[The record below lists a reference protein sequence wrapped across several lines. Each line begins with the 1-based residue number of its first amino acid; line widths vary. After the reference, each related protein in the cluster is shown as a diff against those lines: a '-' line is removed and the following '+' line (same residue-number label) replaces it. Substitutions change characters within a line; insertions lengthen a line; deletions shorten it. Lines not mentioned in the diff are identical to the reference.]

1 MLVPGYN
8 LKWSKRHTVVAL
20 ALGATASAAYTA
32 YRLYRYHG
40 YFSRAGIRPISNGD
54 SDFEVKRA
62 VDEYLQFHYSTQQEV
77 LPYRHAPKVSTC

>member
-20 ALGATASAAYTA
+20 ALGASASAAYTA

-54 SDFEVKRA
+54 SYFEVKRA

-77 LPYRHAPKVSTC
+77 LPYCHAPKVSTC